1 MPWLDPL
8 KALDD
13 DDDSSSSGGGEGEGD
28 AVTGEVEGAGAK
40 EEGSRVT
47 LEALERNGFKGG
59 PSVLLVRERHDADQ
73 PAWNWGDGRDR
84 SAPQPSRG
92 DRRAGSRD
100 RAAAAEGAE
109 SLAKASLA
117 AAAKD
122 VALRKA
128 ERAEIEAQR
137 KRRKRDPKASARRSD
152 EG

>member
-28 AVTGEVEGAGAK
+28 AVTGVVEGTGAK
-40 EEGSRVT
+40 EEGARVT

-92 DRRAGSRD
+92 DRRAGT
-100 RAAAAEGAE
+100 AAAEGAE

-137 KRRKRDPKASARRSD
+137 KRRKRDPKAIARRSD